1 MKYTRWIPYNII
13 RSSRG
18 FSLIEL
24 VMVLAIMGTVIA
36 IALPSYSQWRDNL
49 AYKTTARA
57 VVAALREAR
66 SRAITNNQPHQVIF
80 DSANKQFRLADYTTW
95 TALQPDV
102 SLYTGPTTTPY
113 VVQYNPNGTAT
124 GVSSACTCTIKVQD
138 TAGTNR
144 FQIAVNPS
152 GRVVVTP

>member
-1 MKYTRWIPYNII
+1 MKYTKWIPYNVV
-13 RSSRG
+13 RSPRG

-24 VMVLAIMGTVIA
+24 VIALVILGIIIA
-36 IALPSYSQWRDNL
+36 TALPSYLQWRDNL
-49 AYKTTARA
+49 EYKTTTRA

-80 DSANKQFRLADYTTW
+80 DSANKQYRLTDYTTW
-95 TALQPDV
+95 TSLAPDV

-113 VVQYNPNGTAT
+113 IVQYNPNGT
-124 GVSSACTCTIKVQD
+124 SSGGTINVQD
-138 TAGTNR
+138 PGGTQH
-144 FQIAVNPS
+144 FQIVVNTT